1 MPEIGTKKCRCALC
15 GYIYDY
21 AYLAE
26 CTEITLPDTDLRPA
40 MMKRVTMDLWTHTC
54 PVCGF
59 IERDG
64 NVLQEPLPREKIRRI
79 MRSSAYTKKTGLP
92 ALAETFI
99 REGMLREA
107 SEDPYAYQSILQ
119 AAWVCDDDPAL
130 QEAGNELRKK
140 ALDMIADTA
149 DMAFLSAPAVILQRA
164 DMLRRIGE
172 FERTAVF
179 CRNVQVDNTELRKV
193 LELQMSL
200 AEGKISGGGYTLRD
214 AGINSLD
221 FFTG

>member
-15 GYIYDY
+15 GYIYEY

-64 NVLQEPLPREKIRRI
+64 NVLQEPLPKEKIRRI

-92 ALAETFI
+92 ALAETLI

-107 SEDPYAYQSILQ
+107 CDDPYAYQSILQ
-119 AAWVCDDDPAL
+119 AAWVCDDDPSAEDESADLRRRAL
-130 QEAGNELRKK
+130 Q
-140 ALDMIADTA
+140 MIEDSNPSFRTEIQ
-149 DMAFLSAPAVILQRA
+149 VILQYA

-214 AGINSLD
+214 AGINTLD

>member
-15 GYIYDY
+15 GYIYEY

-92 ALAETFI
+92 ALAETLI

-107 SEDPYAYQSILQ
+107 CDDPYAYQSILQ
-119 AAWVCDDDPAL
+119 AAWVCDDDPSAEDESADLRRRAL
-130 QEAGNELRKK
+130 Q
-140 ALDMIADTA
+140 MIEDSNPSFRTETQ
-149 DMAFLSAPAVILQRA
+149 VILQYA

>member
-15 GYIYDY
+15 GYIYEY

-92 ALAETFI
+92 ALAETLI

-107 SEDPYAYQSILQ
+107 CNDPYAYQSILQ
-119 AAWVCDDDPAL
+119 AAWVCDDDPSAEDESADLRRRAL
-130 QEAGNELRKK
+130 Q
-140 ALDMIADTA
+140 MIEDSNPSFRTETQ
-149 DMAFLSAPAVILQRA
+149 VILQYA

>member
-15 GYIYDY
+15 GYIYEY

-64 NVLQEPLPREKIRRI
+64 IVLQEPLPKEKIRRI

-92 ALAETFI
+92 ALAETLI

-107 SEDPYAYQSILQ
+107 CDDPYAYQSILQ
-119 AAWVCDDDPAL
+119 AAWVCDDDPSAEDESADLRRRAL
-130 QEAGNELRKK
+130 Q
-140 ALDMIADTA
+140 MIEDSNPSFRTEIQ
-149 DMAFLSAPAVILQRA
+149 VILQYA

-214 AGINSLD
+214 AGINTLD

>member
-1 MPEIGTKKCRCALC
+1 MPEVETGTCRCALC
-15 GYIYDY
+15 GHRYKY
-21 AYLAE
+21 AYLAD
-26 CTEITLPDTDLRPA
+26 CAEITMPDTDLRPA

-59 IERDG
+59 IQRND
-64 NVLQEPLPREKIRRI
+64 NIPQEPLPKEKIRRI
-79 MRSSAYTKKTGLP
+79 MRSSAYTKNSGLP

-107 SEDPYAYQSILQ
+107 CNDPYAYQSILQ
-119 AAWVCDDDPAL
+119 AAWVCDDDPSAEDESADLRRRAL
-130 QEAGNELRKK
+130 Q
-140 ALDMIADTA
+140 MIEDSNPSFRTEIQ
-149 DMAFLSAPAVILQRA
+149 VILQYA